1 MQKYDEYFRNT
12 KIYINIY
19 TLNHSSFT
27 LFCLT

>member
-12 KIYINIY
+12 KISINIY

-27 LFCLT
+27 LFWLT